1 MPSRLRAFV
10 IVASTV
16 LALAEPVRA
25 QPRPNIILIQADD
38 LGYGDL
44 GSYGQTKFATPN
56 LDRLAAEGTRFTQY
70 YSGSTVCAPS
80 RAALMLGQHTGHN
93 WIRGNGEIPLRPEDV
108 TLPEVLRAAGY
119 RTAVVGKWGL
129 GREDTAG
136 RPGLQGVDHFF
147 GFLDHRHAH
156 RQYVTHLWRDETRV
170 DYDVTRD
177 YANDLF
183 TADALEFVSATAA
196 QPFFLYLAYTA
207 PHAELRVPEDSL
219 AEYRGRYPE
228 TPFVDAAADAY
239 TPVPPFER
247 TGYRSQP
254 TPHAAFAAMIA
265 RMDRDIGR
273 LMSTLTRL
281 GIDRQTLVLFT
292 SDNGPHRGRR
302 RRPGVFQQQ
311 RRLARHQARSLRG
324 RHPRADDRV
333 GAGTGA
339 GRGHQRARL
348 GALGHVADAGGSCRR
363 QGPRWPRRH
372 LDAGRA
378 GGPAGAGAR
387 VSVLGVSR
395 TRIPAGRAD
404 GAVEG
409 GAAEEWRGA
418 GTVRSRRGR
427 RRNARRRCASSRRRG
442 SRRRATSRARGQ
454 SRNDRRAWAI
464 GALPP

>member
-1 MPSRLRAFV
+1 
-10 IVASTV
+10 
-16 LALAEPVRA
+16 
-25 QPRPNIILIQADD
+25 
-38 LGYGDL
+38 
-44 GSYGQTKFATPN
+44 
-56 LDRLAAEGTRFTQY
+56 
-70 YSGSTVCAPS
+70 
-80 RAALMLGQHTGHN
+80 MLGQHTGHN

-108 TLPEVLRAAGY
+108 TLPEVLQAAGY

-156 RQYVTHLWRDETRV
+156 RQYATHLWRDDTRV

-183 TADALEFVSATAA
+183 TADALEFVSADAHA

-273 LMSTLTRL
+273 LHVDADAA
-281 GIDRQTLVLFT
+281 GDRQADAGAVHQRQR
-292 SDNGPHRGRR
+292 PPQGRR
-302 RRPGVFQQQ
+302 RRPGVFRQQ
-311 RRLARHQARSLRG
+311 RRVARHQARSLRG

-333 GAGTGA
+333 GAGAGA

-348 GALGHVADAGGSCRR
+348 GALGHVADAGRPCRR
-363 QGPRWPRRH
+363 DGSRWP
-372 LDAGRA
+372 
-378 GGPAGAGAR
+378 
-387 VSVLGVSR
+387 
-395 TRIPAGRAD
+395 
-404 GAVEG
+404 
-409 GAAEEWRGA
+409 
-418 GTVRSRRGR
+418 
-427 RRNARRRCASSRRRG
+427 
-442 SRRRATSRARGQ
+442 
-454 SRNDRRAWAI
+454 
-464 GALPP
+464 